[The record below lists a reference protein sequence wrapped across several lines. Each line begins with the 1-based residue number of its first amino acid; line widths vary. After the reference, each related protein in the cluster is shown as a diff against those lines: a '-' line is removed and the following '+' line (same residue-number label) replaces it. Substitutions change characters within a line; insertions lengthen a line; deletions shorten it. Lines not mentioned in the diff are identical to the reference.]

1 MPFGATS
8 YNVLG
13 TFDDSTAQFVAF
25 DERVRCYHRRSRQ
38 TNPGNAKKV
47 QGKLRFQAVRQR
59 RRDND
64 VDHRQNSS
72 NFGEICDPQSVG
84 SDRACEDRS
93 C

>member
-1 MPFGATS
+1 MMPFGATS
-8 YNVLG
+8 YNGLG

-25 DERVRCYHRRSRQ
+25 DERVRCYRKRSRQ
-38 TNPGNAKKV
+38 TK
-47 QGKLRFQAVRQR
+47 GKLRFQAVRQR

-72 NFGEICDPQSVG
+72 NFREICDPQSVG